1 MKKINVRLLLPSDL
15 PAIQKVALETWS
27 DTYGS
32 FIPEEDIL
40 EDHNKH
46 CNIEALGKLYKKRDG
61 MVGEVDNEV
70 VAYSTCGLN
79 EEMNRY
85 HIYSLYILPDYQ
97 GHGLGK
103 KLLGLA
109 YEKAKEL
116 GFDRVWLG
124 VMEKN
129 TKTLEWYRSQ
139 GFQFVEEEPFTMGKT
154 IVNCL
159 NGYKLIS

>member
-1 MKKINVRLLLPSDL
+1 
-15 PAIQKVALETWS
+15 
-27 DTYGS
+27 
-32 FIPEEDIL
+32 
-40 EDHNKH
+40 
-46 CNIEALGKLYKKRDG
+46 